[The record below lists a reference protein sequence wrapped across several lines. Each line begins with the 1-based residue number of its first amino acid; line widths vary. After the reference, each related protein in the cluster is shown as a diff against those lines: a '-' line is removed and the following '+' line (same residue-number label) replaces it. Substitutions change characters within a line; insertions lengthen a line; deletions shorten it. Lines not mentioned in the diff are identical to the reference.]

1 MTVHQG
7 NVVGTAASG
16 SLFTQSKAGVS
27 YRVGYDLNAVPLTF
41 EGKEMI
47 FSVGTLNTTA
57 ELVDIYRWGTWRL
70 LDTHGDHLIG
80 YVSDKYIYGARNRT
94 GIPYEKNM
102 ILKHKFLTQ
111 SSGVGLIRETIRG
124 LKVKQNYAGL
134 DWCIKVKIPVNQSG
148 LVGKTW
154 GDWSYSGDG
163 NTSGA
168 HLRPRKYPDTHIPR
182 RREES

>member
-7 NVVGTAASG
+7 NVVGTATSG
-16 SLFTQSKAGVS
+16 SLFTQSKAGVPH
-27 YRVGYDLNAVPLTF
+27 RVGYDLNAVPLTF

-47 FSVGTLNTTA
+47 YSLGALSTTA
-57 ELVDIYRWGTWRL
+57 ELIDIYRWGTWRL
-70 LDTHGDHLIG
+70 LDSHGDDLIG
-80 YVSDKYIYGARNRT
+80 YVTDKYIYGARTRI

-124 LKVKQNYAGL
+124 LKVKQNYTGL

-154 GDWSYSGDG
+154 GDWSYSGSG

-168 HLRPRKYPDTHIPR
+168 YLRPRRYPDTHIPR
-182 RREES
+182 RREKP